1 MIQCLSHLFSVGLFV
16 LLTLCILTMS
26 LFSCVSILYIYLHT
40 VVLYKY
46 TGTEMKG
53 YSTFF
58 GWIENRI
65 QWRNMSC
72 DHFITATPINSTELT
87 TVEGDT
93 FSFHTYPL
101 FLLKLTYNKYSSVI
115 WVIFSRT
122 TPYPFF
128 FFINENTARFLKP

>member
-1 MIQCLSHLFSVGLFV
+1 MIQCLCLSHLFFCWSFRPYA
-16 LLTLCILTMS
+16 LCILTMS
-26 LFSCVSILYIYLHT
+26 LFSCVSIFYIYLHT
-40 VVLYKY
+40 VFLYKY

-93 FSFHTYPL
+93 FSFHKHPL

-115 WVIFSRT
+115 WVSFSRT
-122 TPYPFF
+122 TPFPFSF
-128 FFINENTARFLKP
+128 SLMKIQQDF